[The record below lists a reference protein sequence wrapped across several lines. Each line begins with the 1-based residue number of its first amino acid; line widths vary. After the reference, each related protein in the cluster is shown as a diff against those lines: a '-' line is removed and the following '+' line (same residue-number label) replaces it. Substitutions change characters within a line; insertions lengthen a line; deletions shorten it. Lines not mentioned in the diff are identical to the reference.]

1 MSSRPNLTSSNENVV
16 YNKDKIIHCRNKN
29 YYILYKLKSFEKCV
43 SSSDEDFIMAKN
55 KHKRRRLLSRSS
67 NETLVIDGNHI
78 SKNSQHS
85 DNEEE
90 KSDLNQT
97 KEKDVSDIEC
107 VLIDDSDSTLSCN
120 SKAVSNN
127 EELTVRK
134 SPAKLSV
141 ESEKVIQ
148 KVIARCYNKFL
159 ERFDDMRVGKKTNAG
174 YVEHCLQPKILSMG
188 QKVITSTGLNS
199 TGLLRYM
206 EHKDLDVNWIQK
218 RQKTVH
224 IKTTL
229 RNDRNNDSCY
239 PMWKSLKGL
248 DKYYVPNDFI
258 DYFEKITKT
267 KHYSS
272 KNKKVT
278 NSVTQCVKKNCVGEV
293 EKTVTAEKNNVKS
306 SNSVLYLKTPDR
318 ENQTML
324 KKLLNENSVANP
336 KQLPK
341 KASSELISLL
351 SNKQM
356 SNSEE
361 SNCDKNIDKS
371 NDEQTIPIII
381 STISLANN
389 STSIDKEITQTT
401 NKPESIVDPKSK
413 LAVPRIKVKPVS
425 ELMPEKNQPQ
435 SSVSPSNNWNTNF
448 YNGGQNTRVQNENI
462 PIVYMINNAASCSNT
477 NSQQTSN
484 SYPQY
489 KMNTNSSNIPVT
501 PCSNASNVIVNPQQ
515 NEQAYTS
522 NYSQYN
528 IHTHRSN
535 IFVPPNSNASSGII
549 NSEQPNTSYSHYI
562 MNQTSSNICAT
573 PSSNASSSMLNSQ
586 QPNTNYSQYS
596 MNTTS
601 SNIRDRLTS
610 NASSSMLNSQQPNT
624 NYSQYSMNATSSNVR
639 DTLTS
644 NASSSMLNSQQPN
657 TNYSQYSMNATSSN
671 VRDTLT
677 SNASSSMLNSQQP
690 NTNYSQYSMNATSSN
705 VRDTP
710 TSNASS
716 SILNSQQPNT
726 NYSQYPMNA
735 ASSNIRVT
743 ACSNASSS
751 NVNFQQPNASH
762 SQYIAT
768 SSNGLVT
775 QSSNESSNI
784 DINRRPNTSYVP
796 YDMNITT
803 SNLHAIPSCSNVI
816 SQPSNTVGTSLYNNN
831 NNNSKSPNV
840 ALASSLKIS
849 SEKIDTQKPSNEQY
863 VKMQVELPKK
873 KTNSPFRC
881 LQDLLEIH
889 NLVLLDS
896 VGVASNPM
904 SCLIKFKL
912 EFHQEF
918 NAAVTLC
925 LSLFY
930 KENTF
935 CIRVNDVDSKF
946 LDIAKLSPYWQ
957 WEILK
962 EFKGDIVTKLYENA
976 SKIGPD
982 VLNKTNYFVT
992 LLSTIVYTK

>member
-1 MSSRPNLTSSNENVV
+1 MSSKPNLTSSNENVV
-16 YNKDKIIHCRNKN
+16 YKKDKIIHCRNKN

-107 VLIDDSDSTLSCN
+107 VHIDDSDSTLSCN

-148 KVIARCYNKFL
+148 NVIAMCYNKFL
-159 ERFDDMRVGKKTNAG
+159 KRLDDMSVGKKTNAG

-239 PMWKSLKGL
+239 PMWKNLKGL

-272 KNKKVT
+272 ENKKVT

-324 KKLLNENSVANP
+324 KKLLNENPVANP

-341 KASSELISLL
+341 KASSELMSLL

-371 NDEQTIPIII
+371 NDEQTMPIII

-425 ELMPEKNQPQ
+425 ELMPEKKNNQPQ
-435 SSVSPSNNWNTNF
+435 SSVSPSNNWNTTF

-489 KMNTNSSNIPVT
+489 KMNANSSNILVT

-522 NYSQYN
+522 NYTQYN

-535 IFVPPNSNASSGII
+535 IFVSPNSNASSGII

-562 MNQTSSNICAT
+562 MNQTSSNICVT
-573 PSSNASSSMLNSQ
+573 PS
-586 QPNTNYSQYS
+586 
-596 MNTTS
+596 
-601 SNIRDRLTS
+601 
-610 NASSSMLNSQQPNT
+610 
-624 NYSQYSMNATSSNVR
+624 
-639 DTLTS
+639 S

-716 SILNSQQPNT
+716 SILNS
-726 NYSQYPMNA
+726 
-735 ASSNIRVT
+735 
-743 ACSNASSS
+743 
-751 NVNFQQPNASH
+751 QQPNASH

-863 VKMQVELPKK
+863 VTMHTVELPNK
-873 KTNSPFRC
+873 KTNSPFRY

-912 EFHQEF
+912 VFHQEF

-935 CIRVNDVDSKF
+935 CIRVKDVDSKDI
-946 LDIAKLSPYWQ
+946 DIAKLSPFWQ

-962 EFKGDIVTKLYENA
+962 EFKGDIVAKLYKNA